1 MKQGLREKVKQGN
14 DKSVIQKYYFL
25 GFVEG
30 RQIGWV
36 KRLETVEMSLEAIAI
51 VQKRDDVGLKSSNG
65 CGGGDGKENVLER
78 YLEDYV

>member
-1 MKQGLREKVKQGN
+1 M
-14 DKSVIQKYYFL
+14 
-25 GFVEG
+25 
-30 RQIGWV
+30 

-51 VQKRDDVGLKSSNG
+51 VQKRDNVGLKSSNG